1 MPRIYQKDF
10 SYFNGPNLFC
20 SDKIIKGEPPNIKR
34 RPSKQSQISE
44 GTGSKEEDRRREA
57 VIREFVGEHGKGVR
71 QENVC
76 SKTKELT
83 GTLPYALSMRPSFIT
98 ASSEDCH
105 DVTTACQIEDANEVL
120 QAGTVRV
127 QTVYH
132 NKDVVAVR
140 HNRRREISP
149 FWLAILL
156 QDVQLEVDGGNFLRK
171 KVQFQ
176 WLNGDVCDRNSPNF
190 ILTRVLG
197 FTAEGSS
204 ITLTSEKDNRLC
216 RLANGD
222 LDDEDIGDDED
233 QTPED
238 EAAGES
244 EREVS
249 LPRLAGVSLLGRRT
263 TCFQL

>member
-1 MPRIYQKDF
+1 MPNSFY
-10 SYFNGPNLFC
+10 PE
-20 SDKIIKGEPPNIKR
+20 KIIKGEPPNIKR

-44 GTGSKEEDRRREA
+44 GTGSKEEDKRREA
-57 VIREFVGEHGKGVR
+57 VMREFVGEYGKGVR
-71 QENVC
+71 QENVR

-83 GTLPYALSMRPSFIT
+83 CTLPYAFSMRPSVIT
-98 ASSEDCH
+98 ASSEDCQ
-105 DVTTACQIEDANEVL
+105 DVTTACQIEDANVVL
-120 QAGTVRV
+120 QGRTVRV
-127 QTVYH
+127 QTVYQ
-132 NKDVVAVR
+132 NKDVVTVR

-204 ITLTSEKDNRLC
+204 ITLTSEEDNRLC

-222 LDDEDIGDDED
+222 PDDEDVGDDED

-238 EAAGES
+238 QRAARES

-249 LPRLAGVSLLGRRT
+249 LPRLAGVSLSGRRT
-263 TCFQL
+263 TRFQL